1 MALKIGDMLLKAG
14 LISGEQLEKALKEQ
28 QNTSGRL
35 GSILVKLGYITE
47 DEIVQFLSKQFNVPA
62 VNLSEYKIDDNIL
75 KLIPAHIAQ
84 KYGVVPLSRLGRV
97 LTVAIV
103 NPNDML
109 AMDDIKF
116 STGFD
121 VRPVVA
127 SEAAIWSAIDKYY
140 GSAGMLQ
147 DMMKALDEAMESEE
161 ESELELLEEEK
172 EEQGDTASEM
182 AAAIENSPAAKLIN
196 QLIAEAVQ
204 RRATD
209 IHIEP
214 YEKEIR
220 VRMNVDGVLHE
231 VMNPPHRMKA
241 SLVARTKIISKLK
254 VEEKRLPQD
263 GRIRMMIQNKPI
275 DIRVSI
281 VPTAFGEKVAMR
293 ILDRSNVSFDFKDLG
308 FEEGP
313 LKHLIKGITTPFG
326 IVLVTGPTGSGKTTT
341 LYACLEYVNKP
352 DVNIMTAEEPV
363 EYSLVGINQVPV
375 KEEGGTT
382 FAAALKAFLRQDPNI
397 IMVGEIRDRETAEI
411 AIRSSLTG
419 HLVMSTVH
427 TNSAALTVT
436 RLVDMGVEPFM
447 IASSLLCV
455 ESQRLV
461 RRICP
466 YCKEEYRP
474 EERLAAEFIGRHAD
488 FKNMKFYRGRGCA
501 ECRNTGYK
509 GRLGLYEIL
518 PITPAIRDLI
528 LQRAP
533 TDQIEKKAVEEG
545 MSTLRRDGIIKVG
558 KGLTTLEEVIK
569 ETVAED

>member
-1 MALKIGDMLLKAG
+1 MAIKIGDMLLKAG
-14 LISGEQLEKALKEQ
+14 LISGEQLDKALKEQ
-28 QNTSGRL
+28 QNSSGRL
-35 GSILVKLGYITE
+35 GSILVKLGFITE
-47 DEIVQFLSKQFNVPA
+47 DEIVQFLSKQFNVPS
-62 VNLSEYKIDDNIL
+62 VNLAEYKIDAAVI
-75 KLIPAHIAQ
+75 KLIPTHIAQ
-84 KYGVVPLSRLGRV
+84 KYGVMPLTRLGRV
-97 LTVAIV
+97 ITVAMV
-103 NPNDML
+103 NPNDVL

-127 SEAAIWSAIDKYY
+127 SEGAIWTSIDKNY
-140 GSAGMLQ
+140 GSAGMLE
-147 DMMKALDEAMESEE
+147 DMMKSLDEAMESDD
-161 ESELELLEEEK
+161 ESGLEVIEDEK
-172 EEQGDTASEM
+172 EEQGDAASEM
-182 AAAIENSPAAKLIN
+182 AAAIENSPAAKLVN
-196 QLIAEAVQ
+196 KLIAEAVQ

-214 YEKEIR
+214 YEKDIR
-220 VRMNVDGVLHE
+220 VRMSVDGVLHE
-231 VMNPPHRMKA
+231 IMNPPLKMKT

-263 GRIRMMIQNKPI
+263 GRIRMVLQGKPI

-308 FEEGP
+308 FDEGP
-313 LKHLIKGITTPFG
+313 LKHLTKAVTTPFG
-326 IVLVTGPTGSGKTTT
+326 IVLVTGPTGCGKTTT
-341 LYACLEYVNKP
+341 LYACIEYINKP
-352 DVNIMTAEEPV
+352 DTNVMTAEEPV
-363 EYSLVGINQVPV
+363 EYSLVGVNQVPV
-375 KEEGGTT
+375 KEDGGTT
-382 FAAALKAFLRQDPNI
+382 FGAALKAFLRQDPNI
-397 IMVGEIRDRETAEI
+397 IMVGEIRDKETAEI

-419 HLVMSTVH
+419 HLVMSSVH
-427 TNSAALTVT
+427 TNSAALTIT

-466 YCKEEYRP
+466 YCKEEHHP
-474 EERLAAEFIGRHAD
+474 DDKLAAEFLGKHAD
-488 FKNMKFYRGRGCA
+488 MRSMKFYRGRGCA

-518 PITPAIRDLI
+518 PITPAVRDLI
-528 LQRAP
+528 LQSAT
-533 TDQIEKKAVEEG
+533 TDVLEKKAVEEG
-545 MSTLRRDGIIKVG
+545 MPTLRRDGIQKVAR
-558 KGLTTLEEVIK
+558 GLTTLEEVVK